1 MPDEKVYTQITGA
14 PSQAIRVLGFCY
26 EFVQTVPPNGKP
38 ISVPEAFFDS
48 CDECINGISSQIAAA
63 SSAGPEDVSSPASSL
78 FSSSSLIDVL
88 IGLLLETGFN
98 LLLEDGNIILLE

>member
-1 MPDEKVYTQITGA
+1 MPETTVYTQITGA
-14 PSQAIRVLGFCY
+14 PSQTIKVLGFCY

-38 ISVPEAFFDS
+38 ISIPEAFFDS
-48 CDECINGISSQIAAA
+48 CDECINGISSQLAGPGES
-63 SSAGPEDVSSPASSL
+63 SSA
-78 FSSSSLIDVL
+78 FSSSSAIDVL